1 MRQRST
7 KTVREIK
14 KGGKQNGKIK
24 KELLELGFCINSKG
38 IFYWIDLIKLAK
50 ENPNMEI
57 TKMYIELAKMN
68 KTSYTSIERCL
79 RTAMQPAKINI
90 QKKYNYNSKISN
102 LTFLNLM
109 KYELI

>member
-1 MRQRST
+1 
-7 KTVREIK
+7 
-14 KGGKQNGKIK
+14 
-24 KELLELGFCINSKG
+24 
-38 IFYWIDLIKLAK
+38 
-50 ENPNMEI
+50 
-57 TKMYIELAKMN
+57 MYIELAKMN

>member
-24 KELLELGFCINSKG
+24 KELLELGFCINSKE

-102 LTFLNLM
+102 LTF
-109 KYELI
+109 